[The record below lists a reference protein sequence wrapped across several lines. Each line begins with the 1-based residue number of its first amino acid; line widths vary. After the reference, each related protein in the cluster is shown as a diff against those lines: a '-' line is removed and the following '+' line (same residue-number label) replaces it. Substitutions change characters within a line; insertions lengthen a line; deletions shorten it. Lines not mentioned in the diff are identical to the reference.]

1 MKRVIFAVCFV
12 LLLCACSYG
21 ATSDDTSVYVRQDVF
36 GAKMETFMAEMR
48 LSIEQIRR
56 EIQGTYAKT
65 HDEIREV
72 SARLTVVEGR
82 MSSLEIMIYWVLG
95 TLAVIFAAL
104 AVILTMLAMR
114 TQQKESPESK
124 SSSAPPFTLE
134 DVKRLIAD
142 AQLNGMPQI

>member
-1 MKRVIFAVCFV
+1 MKKFCLV
-12 LLLCACSYG
+12 LLIMLMLSSCSYG
-21 ATSDDTSVYVRQDVF
+21 ATSDDTSGYVRRDVF
-36 GAKMETFMAEMR
+36 DAKMETFMAEMR
-48 LSIEQIRR
+48 LSFEQIRR

-114 TQQKESPESK
+114 TQQKENPESK